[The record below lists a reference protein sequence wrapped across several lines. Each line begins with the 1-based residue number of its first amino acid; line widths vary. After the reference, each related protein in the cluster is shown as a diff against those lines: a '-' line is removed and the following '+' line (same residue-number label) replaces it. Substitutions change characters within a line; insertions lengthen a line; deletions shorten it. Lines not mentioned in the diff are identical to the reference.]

1 MTVSTVGLVLD
12 ASAILAYTQGKA
24 DVDELVATVVAD
36 GGKVLVPAVALAETR
51 SELAYSEELRRLD
64 ELLGE
69 AQVAVLS
76 LDGADAVGL
85 GRLAARLN
93 GSIGL
98 AHAVAEAQRHEARLL
113 TAHGGTVRRNIGEL
127 DGIVDL

>member
-1 MTVSTVGLVLD
+1 MTDHVVGLVLD
-12 ASAILAYTQGKA
+12 ASAVLAYTQGKA

-36 GGKVLVPAVALAETR
+36 GGKILVPAVALAETR

-64 ELLGE
+64 ELLAE
-69 AQVAVLS
+69 AQVSVLP
-76 LDGADAVGL
+76 LDSADAVGL

-93 GSIGL
+93 SSIGL